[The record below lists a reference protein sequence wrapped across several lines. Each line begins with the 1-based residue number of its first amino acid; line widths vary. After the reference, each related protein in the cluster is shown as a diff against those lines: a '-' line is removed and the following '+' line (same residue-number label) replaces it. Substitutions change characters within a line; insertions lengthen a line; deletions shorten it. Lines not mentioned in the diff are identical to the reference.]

1 MSDKDFLDTNI
12 LVYAYDSNEPEKQQR
27 AQSLLTQGIQREK
40 AVISAQVLGEFF
52 TVVTS
57 RIPAPLSADE
67 AGEQIDLFGLLPVVE
82 LDLKLVKR
90 AVLLH
95 KECQI
100 SYWDSLIIAA
110 AEYAGCQ
117 KVLSEDLNAGQIYSG
132 VEVENPFIQ

>member
-27 AQSLLTQGIQREK
+27 AQLLLTQGIQREK